1 MFWKKTKSKKEEAKV
16 CTGLSSTL
24 CTPHTT
30 QITQG
35 PPISLTETRTDF
47 SLSHI
52 DFFFL
57 YITGLLVTSIKCLL
71 PIHTEAL
78 EVSST
83 LGVQGCSRTTLGTST
98 ARSSQRWLLWVRAAL
113 TSISGGSE
121 ASGPRHSSR

>member
-1 MFWKKTKSKKEEAKV
+1 MRGLSSGKKKNKNKKEEAKV

-30 QITQG
+30 RTTQG

-83 LGVQGCSRTTLGTST
+83 LGVQWVSLELLLEPAQYGQVKNDPSGSVLPSR
-98 ARSSQRWLLWVRAAL
+98 
-113 TSISGGSE
+113 
-121 ASGPRHSSR
+121 

>member
-1 MFWKKTKSKKEEAKV
+1 MRGLCPGEKTKSKKEEAKV

-30 QITQG
+30 RTTQG

-57 YITGLLVTSIKCLL
+57 YITDLLVTSIKCLL
-71 PIHTEAL
+71 PVHTEAL
-78 EVSST
+78 KVSST
-83 LGVQGCSRTTLGTST
+83 LGVQ
-98 ARSSQRWLLWVRAAL
+98 WAAL
-113 TSISGGSE
+113 ELLLEPAQQGQVTHECSGC
-121 ASGPRHSSR
+121 ALPSR